1 MDKLNE
7 VLHSLSGITKP
18 VSLLKISHV
27 QLNSSKM
34 QARWKIISH
43 QSNTEKKFA
52 SWIGGSILSSLGTFH
67 QLWLSKQ
74 EYEENG
80 AKIIERKCA

>member
-27 QLNSSKM
+27 QLNSSK
-34 QARWKIISH
+34 IIP
-43 QSNTEKKFA
+43 FLP
-52 SWIGGSILSSLGTFH
+52 ILIP
-67 QLWLSKQ
+67 QLVKALPSGKSF
-74 EYEENG
+74 G
-80 AKIIERKCA
+80 IIII